1 MLKINVLLS
10 GRAEVSGRK
19 PTITKAT
26 HGLGVAASLCCGYMI
41 SHASVTIPKASKPCV
56 RSLLSRYTYGDPGHT
71 RAVRTVTATGHK
83 IPNLLGENIFRGP
96 HILPSP
102 RRFIGEH
109 NTGRG

>member
-1 MLKINVLLS
+1 MRYGPEMYMNT
-10 GRAEVSGRK
+10 RCNE
-19 PTITKAT
+19 
-26 HGLGVAASLCCGYMI
+26 ASEEPDLCCGYMI
-41 SHASVTIPKASKPCV
+41 SHASVTIPEASKPCV
-56 RSLLSRYTYGDPGHT
+56 RSLLSRYTSGDPGHT

-109 NTGRG
+109 GSWLIQH